1 MSLNVEVVKK
11 SKVSPQGALNLPVAL
26 RLQTK
31 RCDPLPPPKK
41 DCHSRRPS
49 CGAPLVGT
57 GGWGAGYFPVYSMTY
72 RLLDWRC

>member
-31 RCDPLPPPKK
+31 RNVTRFPPPKK
-41 DCHSRRPS
+41 IAIRDGPVVGPLLWARVVGALAISPS
-49 CGAPLVGT
+49 IV
-57 GGWGAGYFPVYSMTY
+57 
-72 RLLDWRC
+72 